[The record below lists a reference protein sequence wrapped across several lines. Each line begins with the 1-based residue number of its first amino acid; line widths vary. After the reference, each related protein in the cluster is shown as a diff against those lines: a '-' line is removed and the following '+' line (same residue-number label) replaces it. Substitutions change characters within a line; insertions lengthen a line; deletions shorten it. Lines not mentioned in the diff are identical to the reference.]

1 MKEFMFSGVSKTH
14 KKTLKGYLIVIKTKA
29 YIINPKYIT
38 RYINAD
44 YIWLEG
50 GAEKHEVDKNTI
62 EMLRDNA

>member
-1 MKEFMFSGVSKTH
+1 MIWGFNKKGEYMKEFMFSGVSKTH

-44 YIWLEG
+44 YIWLECIVSP
-50 GAEKHEVDKNTI
+50 ATI
-62 EMLRDNA
+62 S